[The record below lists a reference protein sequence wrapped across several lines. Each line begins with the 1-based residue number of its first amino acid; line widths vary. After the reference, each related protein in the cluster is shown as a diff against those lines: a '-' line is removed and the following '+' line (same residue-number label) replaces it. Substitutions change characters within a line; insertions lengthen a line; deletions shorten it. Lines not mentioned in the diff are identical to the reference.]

1 MLVSDF
7 MTSSVSIISAV
18 RSILTI
24 MSTVE
29 CSTMGELT
37 SFIASMIAVRSYD
50 FRILLSSS
58 SCYSSGAGGGG
69 GSSRSSSSGGSRQR
83 QSTWWLQ
90 LI

>member
-37 SFIASMIAVRSYD
+37 SFIASMIAVRSYE

-69 GSSRSSSSGGSRQR
+69 GGSSRSSSSGGSRQR
-83 QSTWWLQ
+83 
-90 LI
+90 

>member
-37 SFIASMIAVRSYD
+37 SFIASMIAVRSYE

-69 GSSRSSSSGGSRQR
+69 GGGSSRSSSSGGSRQR
-83 QSTWWLQ
+83 
-90 LI
+90 